1 MTTKPNKT
9 RSFAALFL
17 LFVFAA
23 YIAVGAVTYSRFID
37 GFVGESAADVA
48 QGVAYYGRGSLYYN
62 GEELAYSRESDEM
75 VISAIAPGE
84 TIDYYFSVS
93 DIDALTLAR
102 NEVLLQVRVIF
113 SVRLEL
119 LLENED
125 GTNTTQTL
133 YFSARDAENTGYLQH
148 GQCSLSTVSNAGSGS
163 GGTLNTIVPPS
174 SADADTGIDY
184 MTDENDL
191 TNNRLH
197 TETAGDGDEAVHEH
211 MTGMYLR
218 PSGSSTAQE
227 YNFLLRVVLPSQT
240 DTLTNY
246 VDARV
251 VVDVRIEAEQITEI
265 PQAFAA

>member
-17 LFVFAA
+17 LLVFAA

-37 GFVGESAADVA
+37 GFVGGSAADVA

-62 GEELAYSRESDEM
+62 DEEIAYSRDSDEM

-93 DIDALTLAR
+93 DIDALTRAR

-119 LLENED
+119 LLLNEA
-125 GTNTTQTL
+125 GTSETHTR
-133 YFSARDAENTGYLQH
+133 YFSARADENTEYLKD
-148 GQCSLSTVSNAGSGS
+148 GQCSLSTVSNVGSGS

-197 TETAGDGDEAVHEH
+197 TETAGDGDEAAYEH

-218 PSGSSTAQE
+218 PSSDTAQE
-227 YNFLLRVVLPSQT
+227 YNFLLRVVLPSQMGNK
-240 DTLTNY
+240 DNY

-265 PQAFAA
+265 P

>member
-17 LFVFAA
+17 LLVFAA

-37 GFVGESAADVA
+37 GFVGGSAADVA

-62 GEELAYSRESDEM
+62 DEEIAYSRDSDEM

-93 DIDALTLAR
+93 DIDALTRAR

-119 LLENED
+119 LLLNEA
-125 GTNTTQTL
+125 GTSETHTR
-133 YFSARDAENTGYLQH
+133 YFSARADENTEYLKD
-148 GQCSLSTVSNAGSGS
+148 GQCSLSTVSNVGSGS

-197 TETAGDGDEAVHEH
+197 TETAGAGDEAVHEH

-218 PSGSSTAQE
+218 PSSDTAQE
-227 YNFLLRVVLPSQT
+227 YNFLLRVVLPSQMGNK
-240 DTLTNY
+240 DNY

-265 PQAFAA
+265 P

>member
-1 MTTKPNKT
+1 MQFFEQRQEQAQHK
-9 RSFAALFL
+9 A
-17 LFVFAA
+17 
-23 YIAVGAVTYSRFID
+23 GA
-37 GFVGESAADVA
+37 EAADD
-48 QGVAYYGRGSLYYN
+48 
-62 GEELAYSRESDEM
+62 GE
-75 VISAIAPGE
+75 
-84 TIDYYFSVS
+84 
-93 DIDALTLAR
+93 
-102 NEVLLQVRVIF
+102 Q
-113 SVRLEL
+113 
-119 LLENED
+119 
-125 GTNTTQTL
+125 QHL

>member
-17 LFVFAA
+17 LLVFAA

-37 GFVGESAADVA
+37 GFVGGSAADVA

-62 GEELAYSRESDEM
+62 DEEIAYSRDSDEM

-93 DIDALTLAR
+93 DIDALTRAR

-119 LLENED
+119 LLLNEA
-125 GTNTTQTL
+125 GTSETHTR
-133 YFSARDAENTGYLQH
+133 YFSARADENTEYLKD
-148 GQCSLSTVSNAGSGS
+148 GQCSLSTVSNVGSGS

-197 TETAGDGDEAVHEH
+197 TETTGDGDEAVHEH

-218 PSGSSTAQE
+218 PSSDTAQE
-227 YNFLLRVVLPSQT
+227 YNFLLRVVLPSQMGNK
-240 DTLTNY
+240 DNY

-265 PQAFAA
+265 P